1 MSIEKKKWL
10 LRSPSVPNFHLR
22 STLGRSVTD
31 GAIQG
36 SLPQLPAENQSNTS
50 SGSHDA
56 MVRDNSS
63 FSVIDLYANDDS
75 DRQSVA
81 AAAHNGKESVDT
93 NEEEQER
100 LETNNND
107 TDTEDENHETR
118 EDVSNSAGDADET
131 SGSILAQSEPKPLLN
146 SEGEFDRYGFKK
158 QRPSLTEQEFN
169 IWWYHYDEYLQR
181 RKMKWKVL
189 LAKNHIQFA
198 DDSPPTVF
206 PHHNEKVKRYVR
218 KGIPADWRGNA
229 WWYYSNGDELL
240 SQNKGLYDSLL
251 KKINK
256 LTHGPP
262 LSQYKK
268 VYMDMEVI
276 ERDLNRTF
284 PENIYFQ
291 RKQDINEVE
300 PEKITALRRVLTAF
314 ALNSPNIGY
323 CQSMNFLTGL
333 LLLFLPEEKAF
344 WMLHIIT
351 TRLLPGVH
359 EINLEGGNIDQGVLM
374 LCIKEYLPEM
384 WSRIKKTC
392 EPVVTMQTSKKKLIK
407 NQFLYKLPPLT
418 LCTVSWFMSLF
429 IGTVP
434 IETTLRIWDCIF
446 YEGSH
451 FIFKISLGIL
461 KICEN
466 DSLQRTHN
474 KQDPKFNDEYD
485 IELFQRVQ
493 SYPKKLYDVNRF
505 FERTILK
512 KRSNFNNL
520 DQEEID
526 RCRGYVKQ
534 QRKKYKEFVENQ
546 SQLQKPQSQTP
557 DLPKKSFFNTTQVA
571 DSKDLKDFLGEDKYG
586 FKRSLTNVSWNNN
599 ALKEKMRQ
607 IRSKKDR

>member
-1 MSIEKKKWL
+1 MSIDKNKWM
-10 LRSPSVPNFHLR
+10 LRSPSVPNFHIR
-22 STLGRSVTD
+22 STIGRSITD
-31 GAIQG
+31 GAMQG
-36 SLPQLPAENQSNTS
+36 SLPQLPAENQSNAS
-50 SGSHDA
+50 NGSNNA

-63 FSVIDLYANDDS
+63 FSVIDLYVNDS
-75 DRQSVA
+75 NSADR
-81 AAAHNGKESVDT
+81 HNTVIRSENFNEKENTQMTDT
-93 NEEEQER
+93 DDESQER
-100 LETNNND
+100 LEINDSD
-107 TDTEDENHETR
+107 TDEYDED
-118 EDVSNSAGDADET
+118 DELSKSVLT
-131 SGSILAQSEPKPLLN
+131 QSEPKPLLN

-169 IWWYHYDEYLQR
+169 IWWSEYDEYLQR
-181 RKMKWKVL
+181 RKLKWKIL
-189 LAKNHIQFA
+189 LEKNHISFS
-198 DDSPPTVF
+198 DNSPPTIF
-206 PHHNEKVKRYVR
+206 PHHNEKLKRYVR

-229 WWYYSNGDELL
+229 WWYYSNGEELL
-240 SQNKGLYDSLL
+240 SKNKGLYDSLI

-268 VYMDMEVI
+268 LYMDMEII

-314 ALNSPNIGY
+314 ALHFPSIGY

-333 LLLFLPEEKAF
+333 LLLFLPEERVF
-344 WMLHIIT
+344 WMLNIIT
-351 TRLLPGVH
+351 TKLLPGVH
-359 EINLEGGNIDQGVLM
+359 EVNLEGGNVDQGVLM

-384 WSRIKKTC
+384 WSKIKRTC
-392 EPVVTMQTSKKKLIK
+392 EPILTMNSSKKKPIK

-461 KICEN
+461 RICES
-466 DSLQRTHN
+466 DSHSAQKRHER
-474 KQDPKFNDEYD
+474 QDPRFNDEYD
-485 IELFQRVQ
+485 VELFQRVQ
-493 SYPKKLYDVNRF
+493 SYPKRLYDVNKF
-505 FERTILK
+505 FERTIFR

-526 RCRGYVKQ
+526 RCRSYVKQ
-534 QRKKYKEFVENQ
+534 QRRKYKEFVESQ
-546 SQLQKPQSQTP
+546 SHSQKPQSQTP
-557 DLPKKSFFNTTQVA
+557 DLPKKSFFHAQSA
-571 DSKDLKDFLGEDKYG
+571 DPKDLKDYLGEDKYG